1 MTNSMY
7 RVTPEGDYK
16 ELKYVA
22 TNLTSDTS
30 ILILDEDTMKIWVF
44 NGENVP
50 AMIKYKAGMASS
62 TLNAKNGLKYRITHV
77 EITEYEKKAILLFS
91 DYEKQREVVIPGREV
106 EALQGLS
113 EATVSRLGAVP
124 RLDEKYSEDDKSGK
138 AIPITKTE
146 PTTTSVPKVVKK
158 KKVVKPA
165 VKVKAEFG
173 VEVARP
179 PIPDTIKTTLA
190 KEKEPLAGSIL
201 EVVAKQIL
209 HDSQLDR
216 LQQEALPSRVELKKQ
231 LVKEVDNLLDELY
244 SNE

>member
-1 MTNSMY
+1 MY

-22 TNLTSDTS
+22 TNLTSDTA

-44 NGENVP
+44 KGENVP

-77 EITEYEKKAILLFS
+77 EIAEYEKKALQLFS
-91 DYEKQREVVIPGREV
+91 DYKKVEEVVIPSREV
-106 EALQGLS
+106 DTLEGLS
-113 EATVSRLGAVP
+113 DATVSRLGAVP

-146 PTTTSVPKVVKK
+146 PTKTTMPKTVKK
-158 KKVVKPA
+158 KKVAKPA
-165 VKVKAEFG
+165 AKDETDFG

-179 PIPDTIKTTLA
+179 PIPDSMVPDS
-190 KEKEPLAGSIL
+190 EKEPLAASIL
-201 EVVAKQIL
+201 EVVASQIL
-209 HDSQLDR
+209 QDGQLDR
-216 LQQEALPSRVELKKQ
+216 IQQEALPSRVKLKKQ
-231 LVKEVDNLLDELY
+231 IVKQVDALLDELY
-244 SNE
+244 S